1 MVIKLKIHIIAVGK
15 IKEKYMRQGIDDF
28 KERINRYAKLDIIEV
43 ADEKILNNAST
54 SDEIHVKESE
64 GEKVL
69 GKIKKDSYVIALDI
83 AGKTYSSE
91 KMAEKIDKLALE
103 GKSDITYVIG
113 GSLGLSRKV
122 LDRVDEEISFGKMTF
137 PHQLMRLILLEQI
150 FRSFK
155 IIKGE
160 TYHK

>member
-15 IKEKYMRQGIDDF
+15 IKEKYMQQGIDDL
-28 KERINRYAKLDIIEV
+28 KKRIIRYAKLDIIEV
-43 ADEKILNNAST
+43 PDEKVPNNAST
-54 SDEIHVKESE
+54 SDEIQVKESE

-69 GKIKKDSYVIALDI
+69 GKIKKDSYVIALNI

>member
-1 MVIKLKIHIIAVGK
+1 MVIKLKINIIVVGK

-28 KERINRYAKLDIIEV
+28 KKRISRYSKLDIVEV
-43 ADEKILNNAST
+43 ADEKIPNNASK
-54 SDEIHVKESE
+54 SDEIQVKESE
-64 GEKVL
+64 GEKIF

-83 AGKTYSSE
+83 SGKTYSSE
-91 KMAEKIDKLALE
+91 KMAGKINKLALE
-103 GKSDITYVIG
+103 GKSDITFIIG
-113 GSLGLSRKV
+113 GSLGLSNKV
-122 LDRVDEEISFGKMTF
+122 LDRADEGMSFGKMTF